1 MLTEKEYVNGN
12 NVILPNREDETQVK
26 RENLRKKKHSN
37 VTKNKL
43 NEKKKKQHINT
54 IKAIAIVFICG
65 LIVVWRYGAAYN
77 VQKQLTSIKSEQNAL
92 VRVNDNLKLELKKVN
107 NFKYIEENAESKF
120 GMVKPDNNNVIIAD
134 LSKDNFKSH
143 QEESKKSVTFI
154 NKIKELFANN

>member
-26 RENLRKKKHSN
+26 RENLRKKKN
-37 VTKNKL
+37 GNATKNKL

-54 IKAIAIVFICG
+54 IKAIAIVFVCG
-65 LIVVWRYGAAYN
+65 LVVVWRYGVAYN

-92 VRVNDNLKLELKKVN
+92 VRANDNLRLELKKVN

-143 QEESKKSVTFI
+143 QEENKQSSTFI
-154 NKIKELFANN
+154 NKIKQLFANN

>member
-26 RENLRKKKHSN
+26 RENLRKKKN
-37 VTKNKL
+37 GNATKNKL

-54 IKAIAIVFICG
+54 IKAIAIVFVCG
-65 LIVVWRYGAAYN
+65 LVVVWRYGAAYN

-92 VRVNDNLKLELKKVN
+92 VRANDNLRLELKKVN

-143 QEESKKSVTFI
+143 QEENKKSSTFI
-154 NKIKELFANN
+154 NKIKQLFANN

>member
-26 RENLRKKKHSN
+26 RENLRKKKN
-37 VTKNKL
+37 GNATKNKL

-54 IKAIAIVFICG
+54 IKAIAIVFVCG
-65 LIVVWRYGAAYN
+65 LVVVWRYGVAYN

-92 VRVNDNLKLELKKVN
+92 VRANDNLRLELKKVN

-143 QEESKKSVTFI
+143 QEENKKSSTFI
-154 NKIKELFANN
+154 NKIKQLLANN

>member
-92 VRVNDNLKLELKKVN
+92 VRANDNLKLELKKVN

-154 NKIKELFANN
+154 NKIKQLFANN

>member
-26 RENLRKKKHSN
+26 RENLRKKKN
-37 VTKNKL
+37 GNATKNKL

-54 IKAIAIVFICG
+54 IKAIAIVFVCG
-65 LIVVWRYGAAYN
+65 LVVVWRYGVAYN

-92 VRVNDNLKLELKKVN
+92 VRANDNLRLELKKVN

-143 QEESKKSVTFI
+143 QEENKKSSTFI
-154 NKIKELFANN
+154 NKIKQLFANN

>member
-12 NVILPNREDETQVK
+12 NVIFPEREDETQVK
-26 RENLRKKKHSN
+26 RENLRKKKQSN
-37 VTKNKL
+37 ATKNKL

-54 IKAIAIVFICG
+54 IKAIALVFVCG

-77 VQKQLTSIKSEQNAL
+77 VQKQLTTIKSEQNAL
-92 VRVNDNLKLELKKVN
+92 VRANDNLKLELKKVN

-143 QEESKKSVTFI
+143 QEGSKKSVTFI
-154 NKIKELFANN
+154 NKIKELFSNN

>member
-92 VRVNDNLKLELKKVN
+92 VRANDNLKLELKKVN